1 MTFYSNTSLN
11 LLTIGFSLSCLAFTA
26 NAACVPSDCNALGY
40 NKSENT
46 CSGDIIRCPFDTSK
60 VFCKALD
67 DNCPSGYDKA
77 ECKSSEVQTGTKTT
91 QAGSKCYKCE
101 DYCTYNYSSYYNN
114 NESRKNVIQTSTCSQ
129 WKSWIGPMQ
138 TGESKMTACNR
149 DNGNHVSK
157 ITAFNAKCPT
167 KKIAPIYQVRCS
179 VCCYSSVGAIGNLQT
194 CNYER

>member
-101 DYCTYNYSSYYNN
+101 DYCTYNYDTYNSSNLR
-114 NESRKNVIQTSTCSQ
+114 RKNMINTSNCSG
-129 WKSWIGPMQ
+129 WVSWIGPMQ
-138 TGESKMTACNR
+138 TSETRTTACNR
-149 DNGNHVSK
+149 DNANHVAK

-167 KKIAPIYQVRCS
+167 KKIATIYKANCS
-179 VCCYSSVGAIGNLQT
+179 ACCNTSGGGTGMLQA